1 MATKLAV
8 TVAVDLDA
16 AAVTIRPAGSLTS
29 ENVQCLLAVV
39 HRAER
44 TLPGFAIRLDGSD
57 LHVGSPEALSVLE
70 GSLGVAV
77 PQPVRDAPR
86 RSSGRAMETA
96 A

>member
-16 AAVTIRPAGSLTS
+16 AAVTIRFVGRLTS
-29 ENVQCLLAVV
+29 ENVQGLLAVV

-44 TLPGFAIRLDGSD
+44 TLPGFVIRLDASH
-57 LHVGSPEALSVLE
+57 LHVGSSEALSALE
-70 GSLGVAV
+70 GSRAVAI
-77 PQPVRDAPR
+77 PQPVRDPHR
-86 RSSGRAMETA
+86 RSSDRAMNVA